1 MSLVGLGIDV
11 GGTKIK
17 GICMD
22 EEGRVLAEANVATG
36 NGSCEEEVLGNLFTV
51 IDTLLNAG
59 GATSIG
65 IGCAGPVDPIL
76 QIAAVAPNIAF
87 LRNYPLGRVVE
98 GRYGIPTRIE
108 NDVKVA
114 ALGELYFGQGMR
126 VQDFVLVTLGTGIGG
141 TIVHEGKLLRGVG
154 NAAGEIGH
162 LTLERFGP
170 QCGCGKQGCYEA
182 LASGT
187 AIRRSFLY
195 ALGRGRHSKLSI
207 LPSEE
212 IDAVKIAEAAREG
225 DRLAIEVFE
234 VSAFYTGLALSYLVG
249 LLNPQRII
257 IGGGMSAA
265 LDLMWEKIQDTLTLH
280 TMDYPL
286 RQVEVVPSGLGNRA
300 GVLGAAMM
308 SIRTIRPENR

>member
-1 MSLVGLGIDV
+1 MSLLGLGIDV

-17 GICMD
+17 GICMN
-22 EEGRVLAEANVATG
+22 EAGQVLAQANAATG
-36 NGSCEEEVLGNLFTV
+36 NGSCEEEVLGNLFSV
-51 IDTLLNAG
+51 IDSLLCAG
-59 GATSIG
+59 EIASIG
-65 IGCAGPVDPIL
+65 IGCAGPVDPVL
-76 QIAAVAPNIAF
+76 QIAAIAPNIAF
-87 LRNYPLGRVVE
+87 MRNYPLGRVVE
-98 GRYGIPTRIE
+98 ARYGLPTRIE

-114 ALGELYFGQGMR
+114 ALGELYFGQGMN
-126 VQDFVLVTLGTGIGG
+126 VQDFALVTLGTGIGG

-162 LTLERFGP
+162 LTLEPFGP
-170 QCGCGKQGCYEA
+170 PCGCGKLGCYEA

-187 AIRRSFLY
+187 AVRRSFLY
-195 ALGRGRHSKLSI
+195 ALGRGRHSKLAS

-212 IDAVKIAEAAREG
+212 IDTVRIAEAAREG
-225 DRLAIEVFE
+225 DRLAREVFE
-234 VSAFYTGLALSYLVG
+234 VSAFYTGLALSYLIV

-265 LDLMWEKIQDTLTLH
+265 LDLMWEKIQETLALH
-280 TMDYPL
+280 TMDYSL

-308 SIRTIRPENR
+308 SIRTIRPDIR

>member
-1 MSLVGLGIDV
+1 MSLLGLGIDI
-11 GGTKIK
+11 GGTRIK

-22 EEGRVLAEANVATG
+22 EEGRVLAEADAATG

-51 IDTLLNAG
+51 IDSLLAAG
-59 GATSIG
+59 EVASIG

-76 QIAAVAPNIAF
+76 QIAAVSPNIAF
-87 LRNYPLGRVVE
+87 PRDYPLGRVVE
-98 GRYGIPTRIE
+98 RRYGIPTLIE
-108 NDVKVA
+108 NDVKAA
-114 ALGELYFGQGMR
+114 ALGELYFGQGLR
-126 VQDFVLVTLGTGIGG
+126 VRDFVLVTLGTGIGG
-141 TIVHEGKLLRGVG
+141 AIVHEGKLLRGAG

-195 ALGRGRHSKLSI
+195 ALGRGRHSKLAS
-207 LPSEE
+207 LPTEE
-212 IDAVKIAEAAREG
+212 INAVRIAEAAREG
-225 DRLAIEVFE
+225 DRLALEVFE
-234 VSAFYTGLALSYLVG
+234 VSAFYTGLALSCLVG

-257 IGGGMSAA
+257 LGGGMSAA

-286 RQVEVVPSGLGNRA
+286 RQVEVLPSDLGNRA

-308 SIRTIRPENR
+308 SIRTIIGRV